1 MKRLLTVF
9 CGEHFG
15 FFKLALALFVGLAL
29 SFPFWAATAPVAKAG
44 PEEISPAEMIQ
55 SNLPQNKTLATATK
69 PEVLS
74 AVCGAVRKWQN
85 DAPQIVRTA
94 AAARKEFAA
103 DIVVETIRSLRAL
116 KALDR
121 DLVGQIVAAG
131 LSANPEAASNI
142 IDLAVQAAPDLREA
156 IEAAGTPAEGP
167 GGLADGPTNQNPPPG
182 SIGGGAGG
190 FDPEERNVTICDNG
204 QNVQVPTSKE
214 EAYLHSHP
222 GSRLGACQV
231 TPGVNR

>member
-1 MKRLLTVF
+1 MKRLLTAF
-9 CGEHFG
+9 CGEYFG
-15 FFKLALALFVGLAL
+15 FFKSALALLVGLAL
-29 SFPFWAATAPVAKAG
+29 GFAFWAATTPVARAG
-44 PEEISPAEMIQ
+44 PEQIGSAEMIQ
-55 SNLPQNKTLATATK
+55 SKLPPNKTLATATR

-74 AVCGAVRKWQN
+74 AVWGAVRKWQN

-94 AAARKEFAA
+94 ADARKEFAA

-142 IDLAVQAAPDLREA
+142 IDLAVQAAPDFREA
-156 IEAAGTPAEGP
+156 IETAGTPAEGP

-182 SIGGGAGG
+182 SVGGDAGG
-190 FDPEERNVTICDNG
+190 FDPAERTVTICDNG
-204 QNVQVPTSKE
+204 QNVQVPASKE
-214 EAYLHSHP
+214 EAYLHSHA
-222 GSRLGACQV
+222 GSRRGACQV

>member
-15 FFKLALALFVGLAL
+15 FFKPALVLFVGLAL
-29 SFPFWAATAPVAKAG
+29 GFAFWAATTPVAKAK
-44 PEEISPAEMIQ
+44 EISPAEMIQ
-55 SNLPQNKTLATATK
+55 SKLPPNKTLATATK

-74 AVCGAVRKWQN
+74 AVCGAARKWQN

-94 AAARKEFAA
+94 ADARKEFAA

-131 LSANPEAASNI
+131 LSANPDAASNI
-142 IDLAVQAAPDLREA
+142 IDLAVQAAPDFREA
-156 IEAAGTPAEGP
+156 IETAGTPAEGP

-190 FDPEERNVTICDNG
+190 FDPEERKVTICDNG
-204 QNVQVPTSKE
+204 QNVQVPASKE
-214 EAYLHSHP
+214 EAYLHSHA
-222 GSRLGACQV
+222 GSRPGACQA

>member
-1 MKRLLTVF
+1 MRRLLTLF
-9 CGEHFG
+9 PGEHFG
-15 FFKLALALFVGLAL
+15 FLKSALVLFGLTLGFA
-29 SFPFWAATAPVAKAG
+29 FWAATAPVAKAK
-44 PEEISPAEMIQ
+44 EISPAEMIQ
-55 SNLPQNKTLATATK
+55 SKLPPNKTLATATK

-74 AVCGAVRKWQN
+74 AVWGAVRKWQN
-85 DAPQIVRTA
+85 DAPQIVGTA

-142 IDLAVQAAPDLREA
+142 IDLAVQAAPDFREA
-156 IEAAGTPAEGP
+156 IETAGTPAEAP
-167 GGLADGPTNQNPPPG
+167 GLANGPTNQNPPPG
-182 SIGGGAGG
+182 SIGGGGGG
-190 FDPEERNVTICDNG
+190 FNPEERKVTVCDNG
-204 QNVQVPTSKE
+204 QNVQVPASQE
-214 EAYLHSHP
+214 EAYLHSHA
-222 GSRLGACQV
+222 GSRAGACQV